1 MNVIKENII
10 NAKGKIDYTFTND
23 FVFRAILQRN
33 KNVLTSLICSL
44 LHLPT
49 DEVDV
54 TITNPIELGNAF
66 SDKDF
71 ILDIRVEMNDGR
83 FPQTPEFYATYQLM
97 NIKTHQLYSSK
108 FSIHVVDLSRI
119 DLAT

>member
-1 MNVIKENII
+1 MNAINENII

-33 KNVLTSLICSL
+33 KNVLTELICSL

-71 ILDIRVEMNDGR
+71 IYPGYPGGDE
-83 FPQTPEFYATYQLM
+83 
-97 NIKTHQLYSSK
+97 
-108 FSIHVVDLSRI
+108 
-119 DLAT
+119 